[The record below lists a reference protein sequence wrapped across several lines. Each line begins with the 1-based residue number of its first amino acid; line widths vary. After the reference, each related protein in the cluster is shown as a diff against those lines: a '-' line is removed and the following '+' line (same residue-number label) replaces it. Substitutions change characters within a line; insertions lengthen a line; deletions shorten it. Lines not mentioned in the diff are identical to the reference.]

1 MMNGRKNN
9 LKDGSAL
16 ILSVWLL
23 LLTSN
28 IWANYF
34 SIAHFDNSLTQIK
47 QDTTKPVRPL
57 DTIPKRVD
65 SVPRI
70 SDTIPSKDTVIN
82 KIDTVN
88 VPASEDSLD
97 APVAYK
103 ASDSM
108 VLNVPNK
115 TITLFSK
122 ANIKYK
128 DMDLS
133 ADSIDMDNNK
143 QIVTATYRKDTAG
156 NLIGKPVM
164 IQSGS
169 KMNSDVIKYNFKSQ
183 KGITEN
189 TMTIQGEML
198 VIGEKVKKI
207 NEKDYYAYRSQF
219 TTCNLDTPHFAFR
232 SNKMKMVSQKLA
244 VSGPIHPEFEGVPV
258 PIYLPFGFFPLS
270 QGRHSG
276 ILPPQFSQSEQFGLG
291 LEGLG
296 YYKVLNDYFDVT
308 LRTNLYSYGGY
319 NIYLTPTYRVRYRYN
334 GSMNLAYQSSRIL
347 SSSGK
352 QEFTNS
358 KTYSLNWSH
367 SVDSRARPGQSFSA
381 NVNIAS
387 TKFNQLVPNNPQTNF
402 TNTLSSSIAYSKTWG
417 SKYNLTATANHSQN
431 NNTRDINIS
440 LPNLGFT
447 IQTFYPLQ
455 SKEFTGTPKWYE
467 KLGIGLNSTL
477 ANQMNFKEED
487 FSIRTMLDTLQ
498 WGAQHSVPIQLSLP
512 QLGAFQISP
521 GISFQNK
528 WYSKRMDRSWNDS
541 TLKIDTTTSKGFYQ
555 TSDVSF
561 SLGVNTAMY
570 GMFDKFGKKSPIAAI
585 RHVIRPN
592 VSFSYKPD
600 LGAKYYKNVQVDTA
614 FGKNPITG
622 RYEGHTQRFSYF
634 DGSIYGPPS
643 EGVFGGI
650 GFGIDNNIEAKIRS
664 KKDTANGGLKK
675 VRLIDGFGFTSSYNF
690 VADSFKLA
698 PFSLYIRSTL
708 FEKVNITAGATLD
721 PYQVDKYGYRI
732 NRYTWQSDTSGAG
745 NGKSL
750 GRITNGNIAVSTSFQ
765 SSNVKDK
772 KLQEKREQQLK
783 DQQGILTAEEQQAQL
798 AYARANPAEFADFN
812 VPWSLSL
819 SYSMSFSRTVKP
831 DYSGWQTQTFQ
842 NLSWNGDFNLTPKWK
857 FGMNGYYDIKAS
869 TIQQFSMYISREM
882 HCWQLS
888 INVTPVGL
896 YRTFN
901 FTISPKSG
909 ILRDLRLNRTRYFY
923 Q

>member
-23 LLTSN
+23 LLTTN

-34 SIAHFDNSLTQIK
+34 YIPHFDKSLTEIK
-47 QDTTKPVRPL
+47 QDTTKPVRAL
-57 DTIPKRVD
+57 DTIPKKSD
-65 SVPRI
+65 SLRRI
-70 SDTIPSKDTVIN
+70 ADTIPSKDTIIN
-82 KIDTVN
+82 KTDTVN

-108 VLNVPNK
+108 VLNVPDK
-115 TITLFSK
+115 KITLYSK

-133 ADSIDMDNNK
+133 ADSIEMDNQR

-156 NLIGKPVM
+156 NLVGKPVM
-164 IQSGS
+164 LQSGS

-207 NEKDYYAYRSQF
+207 NAKDYYAYRSQF

-232 SNKMKMVSQKLA
+232 ATKMKMVSQKLA
-244 VSGPIHPEFEGVPV
+244 ISGPIHPELEGVPI

-296 YYKVLNDYFDVT
+296 YYKVLNDNFDVT
-308 LRTNLYSYGGY
+308 LRSNLYSYGGY
-319 NIYLTPTYRVRYRYN
+319 SLFATPTYRVRYRYN
-334 GSMNLAYQSSRIL
+334 GSMNLSYQYSRIL
-347 SSSGK
+347 QSGSK

-358 KTYSLNWSH
+358 KTYSINWSH
-367 SVDSRARPGQSFSA
+367 TVDSRARPGQTFSA

-387 TKFNQLVPNNPQTNF
+387 TKYNQLIPNNPQLNF

-417 SKYNLTATANHSQN
+417 SRYNLTATANHSQN
-431 NNTRDINIS
+431 NQTRDISLS
-440 LPNLGFT
+440 LPNLSFT
-447 IQTFYPLQ
+447 VNTFYPLQ
-455 SKEFTGTPKWYE
+455 KKEFTGTPKWYE
-467 KLGIGLNSTL
+467 KLGIGYNGTA
-477 ANQMNFKEED
+477 ANQMNFKEQD
-487 FSIRTMLDTLQ
+487 FSIRTLIDTLQ
-498 WGAQHSVPIQLSLP
+498 WGAQHSIPIQLSLP
-512 QLGAFQISP
+512 PLGALQISP
-521 GISFQNK
+521 GISYQEK
-528 WYSKRMDRSWNDS
+528 WYSRKMYRSWDS
-541 TLKIDTTTSKGFYQ
+541 VNYKIDTSVTKGLYRS
-555 TSDVSF
+555 SDLSF

-592 VSFSYKPD
+592 ISFSYKPD
-600 LGAKYYKNVQVDTA
+600 LGSKFYQNVQVDTA
-614 FGKNPITG
+614 YGKLTG
-622 RYEGHTQRFSYF
+622 QGHYQRFSYF

-643 EGVFGGI
+643 SGVFGGI
-650 GFGIDNNIEAKIRS
+650 GFGIDNNIEAKVRS

-675 VRLIDGFGFTSSYNF
+675 VRLIDGFGFTSSYNYL
-690 VADSFKLA
+690 ADSFKLA

-708 FEKVNITAGATLD
+708 FEKINITAGATMD
-721 PYQVDKYGYRI
+721 PYQTDTFGYRI
-732 NRYTWQSDTSGAG
+732 NRYTWQSSQFGMK
-745 NGKSL
+745 KSL
-750 GRITNGNIAVSTSFQ
+750 GRITNGNIAISTSFQ

-772 KLQEKREQQLK
+772 KAAQQKEKALAEQ
-783 DQQGILTAEEQQAQL
+783 GGVLTAEEQQSQL

-819 SYSMSFSRTVKP
+819 SYSMSFSKSIKP

-842 NLSWNGDFNLTPKWK
+842 NMSWNGDFNLTPKWK
-857 FGMNGYYDIKAS
+857 VGMNGYYDIKAS
-869 TIQQFSMYISREM
+869 KIQQFSMYISREM

>member
-16 ILSVWLL
+16 ILSIWLL

-34 SIAHFDNSLTQIK
+34 YTPHFYKSLTQNN

-57 DTIPKRVD
+57 DTIPKKLD
-65 SVPRI
+65 SLPRI
-70 SDTIPSKDTVIN
+70 ADTIPSKDTVIN
-82 KIDTVN
+82 KTDTVN

-108 VLNVPNK
+108 VLSVPEK
-115 TITLFSK
+115 KITLFSK

-133 ADSIDMDNNK
+133 ADSIEMDNAK
-143 QIVTATYRKDTAG
+143 QTVTATYRKDTAG
-156 NLIGKPVM
+156 KIIGKPVM
-164 IQSGS
+164 VQSDS
-169 KMNSDVIKYNFKSQ
+169 KMNSDVIRYNFKSQ

-207 NEKDYYAYRSQF
+207 NDKDYYAYRSQF

-232 SNKMKMVSQKLA
+232 ANKMKMVSQKLA

-276 ILPPQFSQSEQFGLG
+276 ILPPQFAQSEQFGLG

-296 YYKVLNDYFDVT
+296 YYKVLNEYFDVT
-308 LRTNLYSYGGY
+308 LRSNLYSYGGY
-319 NIYLTPTYRVRYRYN
+319 SLFLTPTYRKRYRYN
-334 GSMNLAYQSSRIL
+334 GTMNLSYQYTRMLQNASE
-347 SSSGK
+347 
-352 QEFTNS
+352 QEFQTY
-358 KTYSLNWSH
+358 KTYSINWSH

-387 TKFNQLVPNNPQTNF
+387 TKYNQLVTNNPTVNF
-402 TNTLSSSIAYSKTWG
+402 TNTLSSSISYSKTWG
-417 SKYNLTATANHSQN
+417 SRFNLTATANHSQN
-431 NNTRDINIS
+431 NQTQDIQLS
-440 LPNLGFT
+440 LPNLSFT
-447 IQTFYPLQ
+447 VNTFYPLQ
-455 SKEFTGTPKWYE
+455 KKEFTGTPKWYE
-467 KLGIGLNSTL
+467 KLGIGLNTTA
-477 ANQMNFKEED
+477 ANQMNFKEKD
-487 FSIRTMLDTLQ
+487 FSVRTLLDTLQ
-498 WGAQHSVPIQLSLP
+498 WGAQHSIPIQLSLP
-512 QLGAFQISP
+512 SLGPIQISP
-521 GISFQNK
+521 GISYQEK
-528 WYSKRMDRSWNDS
+528 WYSRKLTRSW
-541 TLKIDTTTSKGFYQ
+541 DTVNYKVDTSVTKGLYRA
-555 TSDVSF
+555 SDVSF
-561 SLGVNTAMY
+561 SLGINTAMY

-600 LGAKYYKNVQVDTA
+600 LGAKHYYNLQVDTA
-614 FGKNPITG
+614 FGKNQVTG
-622 RYEGHTQRFSYF
+622 RYEGHQQRFSYF

-650 GFGIDNNIEAKIRS
+650 GFGIDNNIEAKVRS
-664 KKDTANGGLKK
+664 KKDTANGGMKK

-690 VADSFKLA
+690 IADSFKLA

-708 FEKVNITAGATLD
+708 FDKINITAGATLD
-721 PYQVDKYGYRI
+721 PYRTDSMGFRI
-732 NRYTWQSDTSGAG
+732 NRYTWQSGAFGKTSI
-745 NGKSL
+745 
-750 GRITNGNIAVSTSFQ
+750 GRITNGNIAISTSFQ
-765 SSNVKDK
+765 SQNTKDK
-772 KLQEKREQQLK
+772 KAAQAKEAALREQ
-783 DQQGILTAEEQQAQL
+783 GGVLTAEEQQAQL

-819 SYSMSFSRTVKP
+819 SYSLSFSRTIKT
-831 DYSGWQTQTFQ
+831 DFTGWQTQTFS

-857 FGMNGYYDIKAS
+857 FGMNGYYDIKS
-869 TIQQFSMYISREM
+869 SNIQQFTMYISREM

>member
-34 SIAHFDNSLTQIK
+34 YIPHFDNSLTLIK
-47 QDTTKPVRPL
+47 QDTVKPVRPL
-57 DTIPKRVD
+57 DTIPKKLD

-70 SDTIPSKDTVIN
+70 TDTIPTKDTVIN

-97 APVAYK
+97 APVSYK

-108 VLNVPNK
+108 VLNVPDK
-115 TITLFSK
+115 KITLFSK

-133 ADSIDMDNNK
+133 ADSIEMDNTN
-143 QIVTATYRKDTAG
+143 QMVTATYRKDTAG
-156 NLIGKPVM
+156 NIVGKPVM
-164 IQSGS
+164 IQSDS

-207 NEKDYYAYRSQF
+207 NDKDYFAYRSQF

-232 SNKMKMVSQKLA
+232 ANKMKMVSQKLA

-296 YYKVLNDYFDVT
+296 YYKVLNEYFDVT

-319 NIYLTPTYRVRYRYN
+319 SLFLTPTYRVRYRYN
-334 GSMNLAYQSSRIL
+334 GSMNLSYQSSRIL
-347 SSSGK
+347 SNDSK
-352 QEFTNS
+352 QEFTNT
-358 KTYSLNWSH
+358 KTYSINWSH
-367 SVDSRARPGQSFSA
+367 TVDSRARPGQSFSA

-387 TKFNQLVPNNPQTNF
+387 TKYNQLIPNNPQANF
-402 TNTLSSSIAYSKTWG
+402 TNTLSSSISYSKTWG

-431 NNTRDINIS
+431 NQTRDINLS
-440 LPNLGFT
+440 LPNLSFT
-447 IQTFYPLQ
+447 VNTFYPLQ

-467 KLGIGLNSTL
+467 KLGIGLNTTA
-477 ANQMNFKEED
+477 ANQMNFKEQD
-487 FSIRTMLDTLQ
+487 FSLRTLIDTLQ
-498 WGAQHSVPIQLSLP
+498 WGAQHSIPIQLSLP
-512 QLGAFQISP
+512 QLGPFQISP
-521 GISFQNK
+521 GISYQEK
-528 WYSKRMDRSWNDS
+528 WYSRKMFRTWDS
-541 TLKIDTTTSKGFYQ
+541 VNSKLDTSVTKGLYRA
-555 TSDVSF
+555 SDVSF
-561 SLGVNTAMY
+561 SLGINTAMY

-592 VSFSYKPD
+592 ISFSYKPD
-600 LGAKYYKNVQVDTA
+600 LGAKHYYNMQVDTA
-614 FGKNPITG
+614 FEAGPGQK
-622 RYEGHTQRFSYF
+622 YKQGHTQRFSYF
-634 DGSIYGPPS
+634 DGSIYGAPS

-650 GFGIDNNIEAKIRS
+650 GFGIDNNIEAKVRS

-675 VRLIDGFGFTSSYNF
+675 IRLIDGFGFTSSYNF

-708 FEKVNITAGATLD
+708 FDKINITAGATMD
-721 PYQVDKYGYRI
+721 PYQTDSMGYRI
-732 NRYTWQSDTSGAG
+732 DRYTWQSNKFGTGK
-745 NGKSL
+745 KSL
-750 GRITNGNIAVSTSFQ
+750 GRITNGNIAISTSFQ

-772 KLQEKREQQLK
+772 KAAQAKEKALAEQ
-783 DQQGILTAEEQQAQL
+783 GGVLTAEEQQMQL
-798 AYARANPAEFADFN
+798 SYARANPAEFADFN

-819 SYSMSFSRTVKP
+819 SYSMSFSRTIKP

-857 FGMNGYYDIKAS
+857 VGMNGYYDIKAS
-869 TIQQFSMYISREM
+869 AIQQFTMYISREM

>member
-34 SIAHFDNSLTQIK
+34 SKPYFDNSLTQIAR
-47 QDTTKPVRPL
+47 DTTKPVRSL
-57 DTIPKRVD
+57 DTIPRKPD
-65 SVPRI
+65 STRHL
-70 SDTIPSKDTVIN
+70 SDTIPAKDTVIN
-82 KIDTVN
+82 KTDTVN
-88 VPASEDSLD
+88 VPVSQDSLD

-108 VLNVPNK
+108 VLNVPEK
-115 TITLFSK
+115 KITLYSK

-133 ADSIDMDNNK
+133 ADSIEMDQSK
-143 QIVTATYRKDTAG
+143 QVVTATYRKDTAG
-156 NLIGKPVM
+156 KIIGKPVM
-164 IQSGS
+164 VQADS
-169 KMNSDVIKYNFKSQ
+169 KMTSDVIKYNFKTQ

-207 NEKDYYAYRSQF
+207 NDKDYYAYRSQF

-232 SNKMKMVSQKLA
+232 ANKMKMVSQKLA
-244 VSGPIHPEFEGVPV
+244 ISGPIHPEFEGVPV
-258 PIYLPFGFFPLS
+258 PIYIPFGFFPLS

-319 NIYLTPTYRVRYRYN
+319 SLFVTPSYRKRYRYN
-334 GSMNLAYQSSRIL
+334 GTMNLSYQSSRIL
-347 SSSGK
+347 SNSSK
-352 QEFTNS
+352 QEFTNT
-358 KTYSLNWSH
+358 KTYSINWSH
-367 SVDSRARPGQSFSA
+367 TVDSRARPGQSFSA

-387 TKFNQLVPNNPQTNF
+387 TKYNQLIPNNPTLNY
-402 TNTLSSSIAYSKTWG
+402 TNTLSSSISYSKTWG
-417 SKYNLTATANHSQN
+417 TRYNLTATANHSQN
-431 NNTRDINIS
+431 NQTRDINLS
-440 LPNLGFT
+440 LPNLSFT
-447 IQTFYPLQ
+447 VNTFYPLQ
-455 SKEFTGTPKWYE
+455 PKEFTGVSKWYE
-467 KLGIGLNSTL
+467 KLGIGLNTTA
-477 ANQMNFKEED
+477 ANQMNFKEQD
-487 FSIRTMLDTLQ
+487 FSLRTLIDTLQ
-498 WGAQHSVPIQLSLP
+498 WGAQHSIPIQLSLP
-512 QLGAFQISP
+512 QLGALQISP
-521 GISFQNK
+521 GISYTEK
-528 WYSKRMDRSWNDS
+528 WYSRKMYRSWN
-541 TLKIDTTTSKGFYQ
+541 TVNYKIDTSVVKGLYRS
-555 TSDVSF
+555 SDVSF
-561 SLGVNTAMY
+561 SLGINTAMY

-592 VSFSYKPD
+592 LSISYKPD
-600 LGAKYYKNVQVDTA
+600 LGSKFYYNMQVDTA
-614 FGKNPITG
+614 FGKDASG
-622 RYEGHTQRFSYF
+622 HLAGHTQRFSYF
-634 DGSIYGPPS
+634 DGSIYGAPS

-650 GFGIDNNIEAKIRS
+650 GFGIDNNIEAKVRS

-675 VRLIDGFGFTSSYNF
+675 IRLIDGFGFTSSYNF
-690 VADSFKLA
+690 IADSFKLA
-698 PFSLYIRSTL
+698 PFSLYLRSTL
-708 FEKVNITAGATLD
+708 FEKINITAGATLD
-721 PYQVDKYGYRI
+721 PYQTDSTGYRI
-732 NRYTWQSDTSGAG
+732 NKYTWAG
-745 NGKSL
+745 RKFGFGSL
-750 GRITNGNIAVSTSFQ
+750 GRITNGNIAISTSFQ
-765 SSNVKDK
+765 SQAKDK
-772 KLQEKREQQLK
+772 KAAQKKEEALR
-783 DQQGILTAEEQQAQL
+783 DQGILTAEEQQMQL
-798 AYARANPAEFADFN
+798 AYARSNPAEFADFN

-819 SYSMSFSRTVKP
+819 SYSMSFSKTIKP
-831 DYSGWQTQTFQ
+831 DYSGWQTTTFS

-857 FGMNGYYDIKAS
+857 FGMNGYYDVKTAQIS
-869 TIQQFSMYISREM
+869 TFTMYISREM

-909 ILRDLRLNRTRYFY
+909 ILRDLRINRTRYFY

>member
-16 ILSVWLL
+16 ILSIWLL
-23 LLTSN
+23 LLTTN
-28 IWANYF
+28 IWANYLYTP
-34 SIAHFDNSLTQIK
+34 HFDKSLTQNK

-57 DTIPKRVD
+57 DTIPKKLD
-65 SVPRI
+65 SLPRI
-70 SDTIPSKDTVIN
+70 ADTIPLKDTVIN
-82 KIDTVN
+82 KTDTVN

-108 VLNVPNK
+108 VLSVPEK
-115 TITLFSK
+115 KITLFSK

-128 DMDLS
+128 TMDLS
-133 ADSIDMDNNK
+133 ADSIEMDNDK
-143 QIVTATYRKDTAG
+143 QVVTATYRKDTAG
-156 NLIGKPVM
+156 KIIGKPVM
-164 IQSGS
+164 VQSDS
-169 KMNSDVIKYNFKSQ
+169 KMNSDVIRYNFKTQ

-207 NEKDYYAYRSQF
+207 NERDYFAYRSQF

-232 SNKMKMVSQKLA
+232 ANKMKMVSQKLA
-244 VSGPIHPEFEGVPV
+244 ISGPIHPEFEGVPV
-258 PIYLPFGFFPLS
+258 PIYLPFGFFPLA

-276 ILPPQFSQSEQFGLG
+276 ILPPQFAQSEQFGLG

-296 YYKVLNDYFDVT
+296 YYKVLNEYFDVT
-308 LRTNLYSYGGY
+308 LRSNLYSYGGY
-319 NIYLTPTYRVRYRYN
+319 SLFLTPTYRVRYRYN
-334 GSMNLAYQSSRIL
+334 GGMNLSYQYTRML
-347 SSSGK
+347 SNANE
-352 QEFTNS
+352 QEFQTY
-358 KTYSLNWSH
+358 KTYSINWNH
-367 SVDSRARPGQSFSA
+367 TVDSRARPGQTFSA

-387 TKFNQLVPNNPQTNF
+387 TKYNQLVTNNPTVNF
-402 TNTLSSSIAYSKTWG
+402 TNTLSSSISYSKTWG
-417 SKYNLTATANHSQN
+417 SRYNLTATANHSQN
-431 NNTRDINIS
+431 NQTRDINLS
-440 LPNLGFT
+440 LPNLSFT
-447 IQTFYPLQ
+447 VNTFYPLQ
-455 SKEFTGTPKWYE
+455 KKEFTGTPKWYE
-467 KLGIGLNSTL
+467 KLGIGLNSTA

-487 FSIRTMLDTLQ
+487 FNIRTLLDTLQ

-512 QLGAFQISP
+512 QLGPFQISP
-521 GISFQNK
+521 GISYQEK
-528 WYSKRMDRSWNDS
+528 WYSRRMTRSWDS
-541 TLKIDTTTSKGFYQ
+541 VNSKIDTSVTKGLYRA
-555 TSDVSF
+555 SDVSF

-570 GMFDKFGKKSPIAAI
+570 GMFDKFGKNSPIAAI

-600 LGAKYYKNVQVDTA
+600 LGAKHYYNLQVDTA
-614 FGKNPITG
+614 FEAAPGQK
-622 RYEGHTQRFSYF
+622 YKQGHTQRFSYY

-650 GFGIDNNIEAKIRS
+650 GFGIDNNIEAKVRS

-675 VRLIDGFGFTSSYNF
+675 VRLIDGFGFTSSYNL

-708 FEKVNITAGATLD
+708 FEKINITAGATMD
-721 PYQVDKYGYRI
+721 PYQTDTFGYRI
-732 NRYTWQSDTSGAG
+732 DRYTWQSNKFGTGK
-745 NGKSL
+745 KSL

-765 SSNVKDK
+765 STNVKDK
-772 KLQEKREQQLK
+772 KAALAKEEQLR
-783 DQQGILTAEEQQAQL
+783 QQGGVLTAEEQQAQL

-819 SYSMSFSRTVKP
+819 SYSMNFSRSMRP
-831 DYSGWQTQTFQ
+831 DYSGWETQTNQ

-857 FGMNGYYDIKAS
+857 VGMNGFYDIKAS
-869 TIQQFSMYISREM
+869 QIQQFSMYISREM

-888 INVTPVGL
+888 INVMPIGL

-909 ILRDLRLNRTRYFY
+909 ILRDLRLNRTRSFY